1 MSESEGV
8 AVDSEDAVTEEAHAR
23 PLLRVV
29 KGDPT
34 PEELAALVAV
44 LASRGGG
51 EPAPEPVSSPWG
63 RPGVGLRGS
72 VPVGRGAWRES
83 GSIAGVRTRADW

>member
-1 MSESEGV
+1 MTDDVVSE
-8 AVDSEDAVTEEAHAR
+8 AAPAR

-44 LASRGGG
+44 LASRGGA
-51 EPAPEPVSSPWG
+51 EPAPEPVRSPWA
-63 RPGVGLRGS
+63 RPGVGLRRP
-72 VPVGRGAWRES
+72 VPIGPGAWRES
-83 GSIAGVRTRADW
+83 GLTPGLRTRADW